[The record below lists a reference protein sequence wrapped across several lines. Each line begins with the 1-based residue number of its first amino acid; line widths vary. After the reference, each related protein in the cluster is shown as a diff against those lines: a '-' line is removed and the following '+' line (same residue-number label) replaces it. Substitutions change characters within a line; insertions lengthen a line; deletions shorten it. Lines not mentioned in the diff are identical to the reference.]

1 MQPGRVENVIKNE
14 MFEGIEVD
22 FEEIM
27 NHEEVLSDDT
37 GYASDSSK
45 HDTDHAEKFVPSSE
59 IRALNT
65 ILNTA

>member
-37 GYASDSSK
+37 GCASDSSE

-59 IRALNT
+59 IRALNA